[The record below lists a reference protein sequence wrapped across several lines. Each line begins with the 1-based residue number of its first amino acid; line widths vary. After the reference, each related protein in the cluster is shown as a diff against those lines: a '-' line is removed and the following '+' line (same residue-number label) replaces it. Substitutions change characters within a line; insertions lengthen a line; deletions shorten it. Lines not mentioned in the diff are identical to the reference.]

1 MSLYI
6 FSLQNFLLFMSVNIA
21 NKTLN
26 IIAHAPKTHTFHP
39 SAEKLELF
47 DFKKSQFMFNK
58 YGYNNSKLLM
68 IRNKIS

>member
-1 MSLYI
+1 
-6 FSLQNFLLFMSVNIA
+6 MSVNIA

-47 DFKKSQFMFNK
+47 DLKTASNHVQ
-58 YGYNNSKLLM
+58 
-68 IRNKIS
+68 